1 MALSTQVGIIGAGP
15 AGLLLSHLLHLRGI
29 ESAIVEAKSRQHA
42 EERVRAGVLEQGSAD
57 LLTQSG
63 VGERMRREGLVHHG
77 IELLFNRERH
87 RINFHE
93 LTGGRCITIYGQQ
106 EVVKDLIQAR
116 CGVGGQIYWEA
127 DEVHPQAF
135 ESEEPRIR
143 FRHGGQEKTIEC
155 DFIAGCDGFHG
166 ICRLC
171 IPPGA
176 LRFCEHVYPFAWLGI
191 LAQSPSAAEELIY
204 ANHERGFALLSMRST
219 RISRLYLQC
228 RPDENVADW
237 SADRIWSELQT
248 RLATNDGFRVKEG
261 SILQTGITS
270 MRSFVSEPMQFG
282 RLFLAGD
289 SAHIVPPTGAKGM
302 NLAIADVHE
311 LAHAFAEF
319 YKSGTQEQLQRY
331 SQTCLR
337 RVWRAQQFSWF
348 MTSMLH
354 LEDEFSHMR
363 QLAQLDNIVTSRSAA
378 TNLAENYV
386 GFPLSS

>member
-1 MALSTQVGIIGAGP
+1 MALSTQIGIIGAGP

-42 EERVRAGVLEQGSAD
+42 EERVRAGVLEQGSVD

-116 CGVGGQIYWEA
+116 CRVGGQIYWDA

-135 ESEEPRIR
+135 QSEEPRIR

-176 LRFCEHVYPFAWLGI
+176 LRFYEHVYPFAWLGI
-191 LAQSPSAAEELIY
+191 LAQSPPAAEELIY

-219 RISRLYLQC
+219 TISRLYLQC

-311 LAHAFAEF
+311 LAHAFTEF

-363 QLAQLDNIVTSRSAA
+363 QLAQLDNIVTSRLAS